1 MPYQTLQQPLA
12 LTTSVIHSI
21 QPSSVYAGAKQTEE
35 ISITLDVLQVWAE
48 EYFRDC
54 ELRLFS
60 PNTIA
65 IRRIFI
71 QNLLWFLH
79 EKGYSK
85 CDTLALRQFF
95 YYLNHGHEEPGG
107 RFGLPHLNKPVRPVT
122 VKDYYRT
129 LRTLFKWLVSQG
141 VLPETPF
148 AYIPAPI
155 VRDEVKTPLVSK
167 QIEALLQAAK
177 DSREP
182 LRNKAILLFLLDTG
196 CRVSEVL
203 SITLGDMD
211 FTNGC
216 CRVLGKGGKYRTIY
230 FGKKVKQA
238 LSPYIF
244 HYLKRLNVPNTG
256 TRNEISIVPENTQ
269 SWPLFYSG
277 RLPSKK
283 TMSVDNSFVPQPFSR
298 WGLLRLIKRLGSF
311 AGIQDACS
319 VHALR
324 RTFAVQMLRNGAN
337 VFSVQAMLGHSD
349 LGQTRQYCAI
359 ALTDVEA
366 QHRAYS
372 PADRLRHS
380 ISSDGC

>member
-1 MPYQTLQQPLA
+1 
-12 LTTSVIHSI
+12 
-21 QPSSVYAGAKQTEE
+21 
-35 ISITLDVLQVWAE
+35 
-48 EYFRDC
+48 
-54 ELRLFS
+54 
-60 PNTIA
+60 
-65 IRRIFI
+65 
-71 QNLLWFLH
+71 LWFHH

-107 RFGLPHLNKPVRPVT
+107 RFGIPHLNKAARPVT
-122 VKDYYRT
+122 IKDYYRN
-129 LRTLFKWLVSQG
+129 LRILFKWLVSQG
-141 VLPETPF
+141 ILPETPF
-148 AYIPAPI
+148 VRIPSPL
-155 VRDEVKTPLVSK
+155 VRDEIKTPLVSK
-167 QIEALLQAAK
+167 QIEALLQAAR

-196 CRVSEVL
+196 CRASEVL
-203 SITLGDMD
+203 SITLGDVD
-211 FTNGC
+211 FINGS

-244 HYLKRLNVPNTG
+244 HYLKRLNVPG
-256 TRNEISIVPENTQ
+256 TRTRTEPVSIIPADVQN
-269 SWPLFYSG
+269 WPLFYSG

-283 TMSVDNSFVPQPFSR
+283 TMSVDNSFIPQPFSR
-298 WGLLRLIKRLGSF
+298 WGLLRLIKRLGGSV
-311 AGIQDACS
+311 GIRDACS

-372 PADRLRHS
+372 PADRLRRS
-380 ISSDGC
+380 ILNDGC